1 MAEKKNK
8 KNKNKKGGIINKI
21 LSFFCGLAAIVTMV
35 IGIYDCCSSLPP
47 TLTIH
52 YNGNVVANGVSR
64 NVLVCVDDTT
74 NAESYEPL
82 FPVISNTTSRTAK
95 EFALTYTMTVD
106 NVEFMPRRSYFNQ
119 YPEGNNTFTLKYTE
133 TSLQPQI
140 TTKEPLGLLKLKGNT
155 GVLKSSAFATH
166 EGVKK
171 PYKFNSTAKFL
182 YVDSKNLDSKRWK
195 NACRNAILNIE
206 DIPFLPDYIETDI
219 FFYSSV
225 HGISSELGRHL
236 FYTKEVPD
244 MANADTFTVVPQ
256 GASGEIVASLETPI
270 LSDTIGIIGSR
281 YKKNVWAGDSI
292 EVTIDNGYKND
303 TTLYAV
309 LHFQNL
315 STDFIEAKF
324 MPVVLKSGENE
335 FAFVV
340 DNNQKFIGCTFISE
354 SQYDD
359 IYGGENLSEKLLNNV
374 ITKDVLRRIVLF
386 LFPILLSILASLLYS
401 YYKDDEDVKDDDNVN
416 ENDNK
421 KLFKDKVEKAFSI
434 AMSLPMEERRKILE
448 FVMEHRDEL
457 ASDPNMELL
466 WGIGRKNLEY
476 IKSAIEHGGNVD
488 ITFKE
493 IEKKYREDF
502 EHYKDT
508 NQKQKYVQEETVKN
522 EDKKDTENGND
533 IPTLYRLFTTKMVR
547 AFYKATKMPTEEKA
561 NIIMFLDFLILEMSV
576 KDPDVL
582 MLYAII
588 SQDKD
593 LATKAFLRGGHV
605 DITFEEILFRYGMD
619 TKHISTV
626 VKNMASTSKDE
637 EFKEVK

>member
-1 MAEKKNK
+1 MAKKNNK
-8 KNKNKKGGIINKI
+8 KNKNKEGGIINKI
-21 LSFFCGLAAIVTMV
+21 LSFFCGLAAIVSMV

-52 YNGNVVANGVSR
+52 YNGNLVESGGCR

-74 NAESYEPL
+74 KARSYEPL

-95 EFALTYTMTVD
+95 EFTLTYTMNVD
-106 NVEFMPRRSYFNQ
+106 SVEIMSKQSYFNQ
-119 YPEGNNTFTLKYTE
+119 YQESNNTFTLKYTE
-133 TSLQPQI
+133 TSMPPQ
-140 TTKEPLGLLKLKGNT
+140 TTIKEPLCLLKLKGNT

-171 PYKFNSTAKFL
+171 PHKFNSTAKFL

-281 YKKNVWAGDSI
+281 YKKNVWTSDSI
-292 EVTIDNGYKND
+292 EVTIDNGYEND

-315 STDFIEAKF
+315 STDFVEAKF
-324 MPVVLKSGENE
+324 MPIVLKSGENE

-340 DNNQKFIGCTFISE
+340 DNNQKFIDCTFISE

-386 LFPILLSILASLLYS
+386 LLPILLSILASLLYS
-401 YYKDDEDVKDDDNVN
+401 YYKDDEDDNVDDNADSEHNKIIKIYNGIKRAKAIYPTYELKRIIMMFLDYLKHEENVKDPNVLMLYALIDKDIFLAKEALEQKGN
-416 ENDNK
+416 VDITFEEIVNK
-421 KLFKDKVEKAFSI
+421 YRVDFEQYKDTIQKEEKAFSR
-434 AMSLPMEERRKILE
+434 AMSLPREERQKIT
-448 FVMEHRDEL
+448 
-457 ASDPNMELL
+457 ELL
-466 WGIGRKNLEY
+466 KDYGPEMLRDPDVLLFNAICKNDIGF
-476 IKSAIEHGGNVD
+476 IKFAIEHGGNVD
-488 ITFKE
+488 ITYEE
-493 IEKKYREDF
+493 IV
-502 EHYKDT
+502 
-508 NQKQKYVQEETVKN
+508 QKYN
-522 EDKKDTENGND
+522 EKYGTAFADKEPNT
-533 IPTLYRLFTTKMVR
+533 PL
-547 AFYKATKMPTEEKA
+547 KAPK
-561 NIIMFLDFLILEMSV
+561 
-576 KDPDVL
+576 
-582 MLYAII
+582 
-588 SQDKD
+588 
-593 LATKAFLRGGHV
+593 
-605 DITFEEILFRYGMD
+605 
-619 TKHISTV
+619 
-626 VKNMASTSKDE
+626 TSKT
-637 EFKEVK
+637 KGLRR